1 MTKEDVFL
9 KFQEI
14 LIKEFEI
21 DKEEITPD
29 AKLYEDLELDSI
41 DLIDLMVKMKEYLS
55 GKIEPEPFKKAVTI
69 QDVVDILYPLVKN
82 PNDF

>member
-14 LIKEFEI
+14 LVEEFEI
-21 DKEEITPD
+21 SKEIITPD

-41 DLIDLMVKMKEYLS
+41 DLIDLMVKMKEYMT
-55 GKIEPEPFKKAVTI
+55 GKIEPGQFKKAVTI
-69 QDVVDILYPLVKN
+69 QDVVDILYPLIKKS
-82 PNDF
+82 